1 MSRSLRKKNN
11 QSPNDAVGPG
21 CGCRCSVQKIPFGFM
36 ELQEV
41 QELTSFFERRVSAY
55 QLAVKG
61 EVAFNDDF

>member
-1 MSRSLRKKNN
+1 
-11 QSPNDAVGPG
+11 
-21 CGCRCSVQKIPFGFM
+21 M